1 MNFYKNILGLCVMLL
16 LFTACRIDETF
27 FGVSDQKKILVF
39 QVDGQIGSSE
49 IDTTAFT
56 VDLKMPL
63 GTDLSQVAPSVI
75 NTSSL
80 SSVKPEAGEIQNFNE
95 EVIYVVTAEDGS
107 TQEWRVS
114 IELTGSTGG
123 TQPVNSNFEDWYTAS
138 YGSVIVTRYQQIGTS
153 EDVDNF
159 WITPNEGSKR
169 AFKNENNIPFTKSDG
184 PAVSLTTIDVSSVD
198 GLPPIAAGSLY
209 SGDFNYGSNLIPDPY
224 QLPVFGK
231 PFTDQPIG
239 FEVDYRYYPG
249 EGKKYYGID
258 GDKTLPANDE
268 DAADIYVML
277 RFNDGQT
284 IQRVA
289 TGWFRTAD
297 RSFNPASDNV
307 DTGWERIQIPIY
319 YGDHEELPDYAQP
332 KTSLYASLNE
342 SGYAP
347 EGTEPNEIVVVFSPS
362 ANGNDF
368 AGVIDSRLDV
378 ANFELLY

>member
-1 MNFYKNILGLCVMLL
+1 MHFYKNIFWALAAAV
-16 LFTACRIDETF
+16 LFTACNIDETF
-27 FGVSDQKKILVF
+27 FGVTDQKLILTF
-39 QVDGQIGSSE
+39 QVDGQIGSSV
-49 IDTTAFT
+49 IDTTDFT
-56 VDLKMPL
+56 IDLYLPL
-63 GTDLSQVAPSVI
+63 GTDLSEVAPAVI
-75 NTSSL
+75 TTSSL
-80 SSVKPEAGEIQNFNE
+80 STVQPQPGEVQDFNE
-95 EVIYVVTAEDGS
+95 EVLYVVTAEDGS
-107 TQEWRVS
+107 TQGWRVNIGLRS
-114 IELTGSTGG
+114 VNE
-123 TQPVNSNFEDWYTAS
+123 TQPINADFSDWYTAS

-153 EDVDNF
+153 VDVDNF

-249 EGKKYYGID
+249 GGKKYYGID